1 MSDAAA
7 AVAKIIEPWNQAC
20 LDRDWDTLLSMCTDD
35 VVFMPPGAAE
45 VTGEEVRPWLD
56 SFPVIRAMEWS
67 VGDLE
72 ENGDVAHLRGPL
84 RQTVEIDGQ
93 PEEFE
98 GKYCDVM
105 KKGSDGQW
113 RFSLIIWNAS
123 TE

>member
-1 MSDAAA
+1 
-7 AVAKIIEPWNQAC
+7 
-20 LDRDWDTLLSMCTDD
+20 MCTDD
-35 VVFMPPGAAE
+35 VVFIPPGAAQ

-84 RQTVEIDGQ
+84 RQTFEIDGQ

-113 RFSLIIWNAS
+113 RFSLIMWNAN